1 MLLLANTRCFL
12 LKEHSDLILNFLLK
26 SSVSF
31 LLACSCWICRKVK
44 ICLQMPFYA
53 SQLHII
59 EIIDMPATTMT
70 LTKLYSDISLLEL
83 HRVTWVSFFFLN
95 MDHS

>member
-1 MLLLANTRCFL
+1 M
-12 LKEHSDLILNFLLK
+12 
-26 SSVSF
+26 
-31 LLACSCWICRKVK
+31 KVK
-44 ICLQMPFYA
+44 IYLQIPFHA

-70 LTKLYSDISLLEL
+70 LTKLHSDIGLLEL
-83 HRVTWVSFFFLN
+83 QRVTWSLFFN